1 MTFASNR
8 FRENSASSRGADVSR
23 QPWLHRTFRRFGA
36 IANSDPNGNGNANSN
51 AIADPNAIANAESS
65 PAK

>member
-8 FRENSASSRGADVSR
+8 FRENSASSRGAGVSR
-23 QPWLHRTFRRFGA
+23 QPGLHRTFRRFGA

-51 AIADPNAIANAESS
+51 AIADANPTTTSS
-65 PAK
+65 SFAA